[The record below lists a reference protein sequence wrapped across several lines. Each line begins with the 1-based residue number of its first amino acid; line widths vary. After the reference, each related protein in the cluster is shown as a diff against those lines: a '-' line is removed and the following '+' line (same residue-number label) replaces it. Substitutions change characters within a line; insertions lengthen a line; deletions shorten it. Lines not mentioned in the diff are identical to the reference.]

1 MFAPHSF
8 TTAFL
13 MMLVSTVCYGS
24 WGNTYKLTKGFRF
37 ELFYWDYLVG
47 IFAGALAL
55 ALTIGSSPFNA
66 SSFLPNVRSAGLSN
80 IVCAMTGGV
89 IFSLAI
95 LLLLAGIHLAGLS
108 VSFPVSTGIAVAL
121 GVILGYVFEPKGNPA
136 LLALGVVSTLIAVV
150 LAGKAYAGLGHVQ
163 TNVSRKGL
171 FVCAASGIVMGL
183 FPPFVARALTSGK
196 VLGPYGISVFFS
208 LGALVGSFVTNVYFM
223 KQPIVGEPVGFAD
236 FVTAPRKYHLLGF
249 LGGLIVGLGMVFN
262 FVAAGFAGVAIS
274 YAVGQAAPM
283 VAAMWGI
290 FLWKEFSGS
299 GTKTKTYLAL
309 TFLFYFLALALIAHA
324 RSAASV

>member
-8 TTAFL
+8 ATAFL

-24 WGNTYKLTKGFRF
+24 WGNTYKLTKGFRY
-37 ELFYWDYLVG
+37 ELFNWDYLAG
-47 IFAGALAL
+47 IFIGALAL
-55 ALTIGSSPFNA
+55 ALTIGSTPLGA
-66 SSFLPNVRSAGLSN
+66 SSFLPNVRSADFSN

-108 VSFPVSTGIAVAL
+108 VSFPFSTGIAVAL
-121 GVILGYVFEPKGNPA
+121 GVVLGYVFEPKGNLP

-150 LAGKAYAGLGHVQ
+150 LAGKAYAGLDRGQ

-171 FVCAASGIVMGL
+171 LVCAASGIVMGL
-183 FPPFVARALTSGK
+183 FPPFVARALTSGHA
-196 VLGPYGISVFFS
+196 LGPYGISVFFS
-208 LGALVGSFVTNVYFM
+208 LGALAGSFVTNVYFM
-223 KQPIVGEPVGFAD
+223 KHPVVGEPVGFAD
-236 FVTAPRKYHLLGF
+236 FMAAPRKYHFLGF

-299 GTKTKTYLAL
+299 SKKTKTYLAL
-309 TFLFYFLALALIAHA
+309 MFLFYFLALALIAHA
-324 RSAASV
+324 HSNVTT